1 MKGREVMNEKKLNLQ
16 YALINALFYSI
27 QCMTYGY
34 ASVFLLDKGL
44 NNSIIGIMLASAS
57 IISVFGQSILA
68 SYLDRSNKVNEKG
81 LLKIIS
87 LILIVFS
94 AIVAIL
100 GNVPFILIIAVVLLN
115 ASLFIMLPFINSLTF
130 IFEKRGIFLNYGIAR
145 GVGSAGYALMSLF
158 LGYFL
163 NLYSPSLLP
172 YFYTVMAVI
181 MFAVIDMFKVP
192 KESSDMNAIITDDAA
207 KEQLSIGQFLK
218 KYNTLIPIFLGTILM
233 LMDSSIIASF
243 MIHIVES
250 VGGTTANQGTMM
262 FIQAMAE
269 LPTMFA
275 FTWLVKKLTNHRL
288 MQISVIAFS
297 IKNVL
302 TALAV
307 NIPML
312 YGIALL
318 QAFGYALFTP
328 ASVYFIAHAIDE
340 KDLNKGQALMTAS
353 MMMSSVFAT
362 LVGGVLFDLFPVRIV
377 LVVGAI
383 LSVLGTLIILNGLK
397 AFDSKM

>member
-1 MKGREVMNEKKLNLQ
+1 
-16 YALINALFYSI
+16 
-27 QCMTYGY
+27 
-34 ASVFLLDKGL
+34 
-44 NNSIIGIMLASAS
+44 
-57 IISVFGQSILA
+57 
-68 SYLDRSNKVNEKG
+68 
-81 LLKIIS
+81 
-87 LILIVFS
+87 
-94 AIVAIL
+94 
-100 GNVPFILIIAVVLLN
+100 
-115 ASLFIMLPFINSLTF
+115 
-130 IFEKRGIFLNYGIAR
+130 
-145 GVGSAGYALMSLF
+145 
-158 LGYFL
+158 
-163 NLYSPSLLP
+163 
-172 YFYTVMAVI
+172 
-181 MFAVIDMFKVP
+181 
-192 KESSDMNAIITDDAA
+192 
-207 KEQLSIGQFLK
+207 
-218 KYNTLIPIFLGTILM
+218 
-233 LMDSSIIASF
+233 
-243 MIHIVES
+243 
-250 VGGTTANQGTMM
+250 
-262 FIQAMAE
+262 
-269 LPTMFA
+269 MFA

-312 YGIALL
+312 YGISLL